1 MTLCPQDIPV
11 SRDAQ
16 HSIHLALGL
25 GPGSADE
32 RATRRKNLM
41 TQIIYIVGAIVV
53 VIAVL
58 SFAGLA

>member
-11 SRDAQ
+11 LRDAE
-16 HSIHLALGL
+16 HSIHLGL
-25 GPGSADE
+25 GPGSGDE